1 MSSLHHAGCDLAYQ
15 IQGEGPPVVFIQGV
29 GLHGAGW
36 LPQVGEL
43 SGAYTCLSFD
53 NRGMA
58 RSQPIGTKELSVE
71 LMAADTLA
79 LADAQGWSDFH
90 LVGHSMGGHI
100 ATAVALE
107 APSRVR
113 SLALMCTSARG
124 KEMPPVSASLLWTS
138 LRSRVGT
145 KRQRRHAFLEMILP
159 RTLVESEDLDEWAD
173 RMADVFGHDLAVSPP
188 VLMKQVG
195 AYRAHDAHTRLGQL
209 SDIPTLVVGA
219 SEDPLS
225 TPAIGRRLA
234 DGIDGALYH
243 EIEGAAHG
251 VTVTHAVEVNV
262 LLAQHFR
269 EADAKRVAS

>member
-58 RSQPIGTKELSVE
+58 SSQPIGTKELGVE

-113 SLALMCTSARG
+113 SLALMCTSTRG
-124 KEMPPVSASLLWTS
+124 KEMPPLSASLLWTS

-145 KRQRRHAFLEMILP
+145 KRQRRHAFLEIILP

-173 RMADVFGHDLAVSPP
+173 RMADVFGHDLAESPP